1 MGNKVQQII
10 QHRKGCIDKVKDI
23 NSYLSEIIYGVGD
36 IGDLRGN
43 VVFIGNQ
50 NSGSGNYSPIS
61 KIYFGTNAPTVN
73 GYGKT
78 LNGIPF
84 YSVYDK
90 TLYILNNPTNVDM
103 DLSGNIYRRNISPN
117 NISASGFIS
126 GNSLNITGDSIL
138 GKNDTSILEFN
149 GKIKGSLIP
158 LTSNTYDLGTTT
170 NKWRNIYATSVSS
183 SFSGDGSNLKNI
195 NTSMSVE
202 LIGLSTDSYNIS
214 LPSEKLT
221 IYTNPT
227 KGLNLTVGSKRIEIT
242 PYDAT
247 YSQKG
252 VSYYNTEDFIVSTG
266 YVSTNYTKLNA
277 LTSSFNNYTSS
288 FQTTYNTFSSSV
300 NTQFVSNNSILNNL
314 ISYTSSVG
322 NYSKVINTSL
332 NQILVG
338 SSSYSNTLNVNV
350 LSNSSINFKL
360 DDNLKISSSITTND
374 LIANNT
380 LYVSSSGFIGG
391 ALQVSGN
398 LFVSGEVTVIDSIN
412 VNIGDNII
420 GLNAAG
426 TGLNGG
432 IYVYDYVG
440 NLVTASLLWDSTDNW
455 WKAGTL
461 GNEKRIVFQENNP
474 NLITNALTFANSNGR
489 LISAQ
494 APITNDIPTWNGTTW
509 TNINSSR
516 FATTSSLSDYTS
528 SFQTSYNI
536 FSSSVNTQ
544 FSNVNNS
551 LALLNAYT
559 SSNNTI
565 INSLIAYTS
574 SNSTIVNNLIA
585 YTSSFQTTYNTFSSS
600 VNTQF
605 TNVNNSLTSL
615 NAYTSS
621 NTTIVNNLIN
631 YTSSNN
637 TIINNLIAYTSSF
650 QTTYNTFSSSVNTQ
664 FINTNTVLNNLI
676 AYTSSFQTTYN
687 TFSSSVN
694 TQFSNVNTSL
704 TSLNSYTSSLNITIG
719 SFFRQGGNSFGTT
732 AILGTNDNFPLLF
745 ETNNTS
751 RLSISSA
758 GNIDIAKSVNISEN
772 LVINGSTSIY
782 SILYDSVLSAGS
794 ANQFLR
800 SNNTSVQWTTI
811 QMSHINGLLN
821 YTSSISSSIFG
832 INNSLTSLN
841 AYTSSNNTIV
851 NNLIAYTSSFQTTY
865 NTFSSSVNTQFSN
878 TNTSLTSL
886 NAYTSSLNIT
896 IGSFFRQ
903 GGNSFGQSGSLG
915 TNDNF
920 PLTFKVNNS
929 TKVILTP
936 DGKFT
941 IGTVGTTSG
950 LLNVGGDIIA
960 TGDVSAQSP
969 SDIRLKNNIIKI
981 QNASDILSKL
991 NGYTFE
997 WNDKQTLY
1005 NEGTKD
1011 LGLIAQ
1017 EVEKVFPQIVG
1028 KRYDGY
1034 KSIKYDRLIP
1044 ILVEAF
1050 NDLKKEFEYLKTK
1063 L

>member
-10 QHRKGCIDKVKDI
+10 QQRKGCIDKVKDI

-103 DLSGNIYRRNISPN
+103 DLSGNIYRRNIAPN

-138 GKNDTSILEFN
+138 GKNDTSILEIN

-227 KGLNLTVGSKRIEIT
+227 KGLNLTVGSKRVEIT

-277 LTSSFNNYTSS
+277 LTSSFNAYTSS

-300 NTQFVSNNSILNNL
+300 NTQFGINNTILNNL
-314 ISYTSSVG
+314 ISYTSSIG
-322 NYSKVINTSL
+322 NYSKVINTSV

-360 DDNLKISSSITTND
+360 DDNLKISSSITTDN
-374 LIANNT
+374 LIATNT

-398 LFVSGEVTVIDSIN
+398 LFVNGGVTVIDSIN

-432 IYVYDYVG
+432 IYVYDYVDT
-440 NLVTASLLWDSTDNW
+440 LVTASLLWDSTNNW

-461 GNEKRIVFQENNP
+461 DNEKRIVFQENNV
-474 NLITNALTFANSNGR
+474 NLITNSLTFANSNGR

-516 FATTSSLSDYTS
+516 FATTSSLFDYSS
-528 SFQTSYNI
+528 SFQTTYNA

-544 FSNVNNS
+544 FNNVNAI
-551 LALLNAYT
+551 LT
-559 SSNNTI
+559 
-565 INSLIAYTS
+565 
-574 SNSTIVNNLIA
+574 NLIA
-585 YTSSFQTTYNTFSSS
+585 YTSSFQTTYTTFSSS

-605 TNVNNSLTSL
+605 TNTNIIL
-615 NAYTSS
+615 
-621 NTTIVNNLIN
+621 NNLIN
-631 YTSSNN
+631 YTSSFQTTYTTFSSSVNTQFINVNSALNSYISSTN
-637 TIINNLIAYTSSF
+637 TILTNLIAYTSSF
-650 QTTYNTFSSSVNTQ
+650 QTTYSTFSSSVNTQ
-664 FINTNTVLNNLI
+664 FNNVNNTLNLLLN
-676 AYTSSFQTTYN
+676 YSSSFQTTYT

-694 TQFSNVNTSL
+694 TQFNNVNST
-704 TSLNSYTSSLNITIG
+704 LNSYISSTNTILNNFSNYTSSLNAVTS
-719 SFFRQGGNSFGTT
+719 SFFRQGGNIFGTT

-758 GNIDIAKSVNISEN
+758 GNIDIARSVNIAEN

-782 SILYDSVLSAGS
+782 STLYDSNLSAGS
-794 ANQFLR
+794 TNQFLR

-811 QMSHINGLLN
+811 QLSHVSGLLN
-821 YTSSISSSIFG
+821 YTSSISSSIFD
-832 INNSLTSLN
+832 INNSLNLLN
-841 AYTSSNNTIV
+841 S
-851 NNLIAYTSSFQTTY
+851 YTSSFQTTY
-865 NTFSSSVNTQFSN
+865 NTFSSSVNTQFNNVN
-878 TNTSLTSL
+878 TVL
-886 NAYTSSLNIT
+886 NNFSTYTSSLNIAT
-896 IGSFFRQ
+896 GSFFKQ
-903 GGNSFGQSGSLG
+903 GGNSFGISGSLG

-920 PLTFKVNNS
+920 PLTFKVNNI
-929 TKVILTP
+929 TRVVLTT

-941 IGTVGTTSG
+941 IGTVGTPSG

-969 SDIRLKNNIIKI
+969 SDIRLKKNILKI
-981 QNASDILSKL
+981 ENASNILSKL

-1005 NEGTKD
+1005 NDGTKD

-1017 EVEKVFPQIVG
+1017 EVEQVFPQIVG